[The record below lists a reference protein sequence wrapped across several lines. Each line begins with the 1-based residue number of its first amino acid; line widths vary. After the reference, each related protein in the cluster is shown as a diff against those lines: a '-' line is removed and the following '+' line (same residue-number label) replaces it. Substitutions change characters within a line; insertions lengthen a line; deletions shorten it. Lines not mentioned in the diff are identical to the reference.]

1 MPEWSWKN
9 AKNYAKDFFVSQVLQ
24 EKIANHLNMIFND
37 QTDGK
42 RFDYLFEPIVEEKS
56 TEEEL
61 QVKRDL
67 YRVYPHGKRAWAF
80 NISYN
85 PGSKNRFNVEDES
98 KVNPIALKEFLQ
110 ALDFVERNHVYYK
123 SADTKPF
130 IDFFQN
136 EEELVIVIEIPGM
149 QEDDIELRASPWDV
163 DIYALGTR
171 NISHYY
177 RTIQLQSEIDP
188 IRSRATYYDGILE
201 VFLKKVKK
209 TPKTKIEINK

>member
-1 MPEWSWKN
+1 MPDWSWKN
-9 AKNYAKDFFVSQVLQ
+9 AKEYFFSQELK
-24 EKIANHLNMIFND
+24 EKIAKHLNKIFND

-42 RFDYLFEPIVEEKS
+42 KFDYYFEPIKKESLSKEDLK
-56 TEEEL
+56 
-61 QVKRDL
+61 VKKDL

-85 PGSKNRFNVEDES
+85 PGLKNRFNIEDES
-98 KVNPIALKEFLQ
+98 EIDPITLKEFLE
-110 ALDFVERNHVYYK
+110 ALDHVERNHVYYK
-123 SADTKPF
+123 SADNKPF
-130 IDFFQN
+130 IDFFEN
-136 EEELVIVIEIPGM
+136 EDELVIVIEIPGM
-149 QEDDIELRASPWDV
+149 QEDDIELRASPHDI

-177 RTIQLQSEIDP
+177 RTIQLRSETEIDP

-201 VFLKKVKK
+201 VFLKKIKK